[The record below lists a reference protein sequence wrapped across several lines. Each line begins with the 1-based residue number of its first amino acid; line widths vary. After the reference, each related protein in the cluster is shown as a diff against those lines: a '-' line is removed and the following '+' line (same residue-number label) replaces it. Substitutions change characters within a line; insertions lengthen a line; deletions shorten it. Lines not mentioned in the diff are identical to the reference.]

1 MRNSNDELITYTGSV
16 MNKYNKSLDLYN
28 ISAKGE
34 KKNNMKKGINIGLII
49 VFFIYKYTELLKKS

>member
-34 KKNNMKKGINIGLII
+34 KNNMKKGINIGLII

>member
-1 MRNSNDELITYTGSV
+1 MVMRNSNDELITYTGSV

-28 ISAKGE
+28 IK